1 MSTRDL
7 FRVTGRRTT
16 RRSSARPRGRIAGW
30 VAVAA
35 ATLVVVALTPAPALA
50 QAPSKAPDPGSA
62 ATTDPLSKVDKA
74 VTDNITQHGAG
85 TFFIQ
90 LNTEAELSTTAPGS
104 AAKRAQRTAEVY
116 HSKVDHANT
125 TQAGLR
131 SLLKARGVEFTP
143 FWIVNVIK
151 VTGTAAL
158 LKEIAARPEVAK
170 IVPERLHAIPAPT
183 QGKTEA
189 EVNSVEWNINQIR
202 ANQVWSDFGVTGQN
216 IVVASIDTGV
226 QYTHPALVGKYR
238 GNNGDGTFNHNYN
251 WYDPSNVCGNPSV
264 APCDNA
270 DHGTH
275 TMGTMVGD
283 DGAGNQVGVAPG
295 AKWISAKGCES
306 SNCSDSAL
314 LSSGQWVVAPT
325 DLNGQNPRPDLAPN
339 IVNNSWGGGEDDTWY
354 QETVDTWIAA
364 GIFPAFSNGNSG
376 AQGCDSANSPGD
388 YPETYSAGAYD
399 SSGNIASF
407 SSRGPGFGTAI
418 KPNIAAPGVNVRS
431 SVPGGYD
438 SFSGTSMASPHVA
451 GTVALLWSA
460 APALVGDIATTRQL
474 LDASAVDIDNTSCGG
489 TAANN
494 NVFGQ
499 GKLDAYAA
507 VAAAPRGPTGS
518 LTGTVTSGGSPLEGA
533 TVAIDGPFHASRTTG
548 ADGTF
553 SLAQVSVGDYTVTAS
568 KFGYVTSSATV
579 SVTEG
584 GTATVTVNV
593 AAASSFAISGTVR
606 DTAGAVVAGATVSV
620 AGTPIAAATTNA
632 SGGYAFGTVPAGEYD
647 VTADYGR
654 WLQPLT
660 QHVVV
665 DGAQTLDF
673 ALPAKTD
680 AYGYTAARATPSFV
694 DTPTVLAL
702 TGDDSTTNVSLP
714 FPVTFYGKTY
724 ATGTVST
731 NGFLALAGADATP
744 DNTEIPDS
752 AAPNAAIYGFWDDL
766 FADSASSI
774 RSAVTGTAP
783 NRKFVVEWRNLGFY
797 QDLEHR
803 VTFQIVI
810 SEFGAVTVQYKDL
823 DPAQTREIGSS
834 ATVGIENELGTVG
847 LEYSADQPYLADDT
861 AISFSVPNSGLV
873 RGTVTDANDGG
884 KIAGGTVTVH
894 SGSITRSGNTD
905 AAGFYQVQVPLGS
918 FTLVASAS
926 AYTSARANL
935 YLGEESV
942 LTRDFA
948 LATPRIEVSPAALE
962 VVVPPGEQRT
972 STITVKNT
980 GSATANWQVKEV
992 DGGSAAS
999 AASTLKA
1006 SALAK
1011 DAKPD
1016 ARTSESLHLTS
1027 AAGVNAAKAVAAN
1040 QPEATGDVLKSWP
1053 INELTGGWGA
1063 GYNSSVWVSDASGL
1077 ANAQYGV
1084 DGGYVTK
1091 FSTAFGG
1098 WPADLAYVPA
1108 RKQLCQVTVGG
1119 DNAIRCWNPATG
1131 AVASTITGPW
1141 SSISQRGLAYRA
1153 DDDTFYIGGWNQ
1165 GIVYHIKGLSYSDAG
1180 AVIGQCTPAG
1190 TAISGLA
1197 YSPRG
1202 VLWVATNA
1210 STDTITAV
1218 NPDTC
1223 QAVAS
1228 APDPDPATFSGS
1240 GLELDELGNLWVVSQ
1255 HSGAKSQAYLVD
1267 SGIPSFSDVP
1277 WLTESSTS
1285 GSLAVGKTQD
1295 LTITI
1300 DASTLTPGVY
1310 GATVFVIS
1318 DSAKK
1323 PTIGV
1328 PVKVVVPAY
1337 RKALD
1342 AGASTGGFVDSA
1354 GDTWGA
1360 DQPYSTGG
1368 FGYLGLTSTA
1378 VATTDPIDGTADQKL
1393 YQTAREG
1400 AYEYRFDGLA
1410 SGVYQVELDFA
1421 ELSWTDPN
1429 SRLFDVVLERQ
1440 LELPGLDI
1448 AGEVGGFAAL
1458 PYTFTVAVTDGA
1470 LNVRLLTRSG
1480 KPLINGVRVTSRPD
1494 LVAS

>member
-1 MSTRDL
+1 MSTRDS

-16 RRSSARPRGRIAGW
+16 RRSAIRLPGWLAIASAVL
-30 VAVAA
+30 VAVAFA
-35 ATLVVVALTPAPALA
+35 PAPAYA
-50 QAPSKAPDPGSA
+50 QAPTKAPGAGA
-62 ATTDPLSKVDKA
+62 AATDPLSKVDKA
-74 VTDNITQHGAG
+74 VTDEINQHGAG

-90 LNTEAELSTTAPGS
+90 LNSEADLNTAVP
-104 AAKRAQRTAEVY
+104 AAKPANRAQRTADVY
-116 HSKVDHANT
+116 HAKVDHATT

-131 SLLKARGVEFTP
+131 SLLKARGVEYTP
-143 FWIVNVIK
+143 YWIVNVIK

-170 IVPERLHAIPAPT
+170 IVPERTHAIPVPAKGT
-183 QGKTEA
+183 AEA
-189 EVNSVEWNINQIR
+189 QVNSVEWNINQIR

-226 QYTHPALVGKYR
+226 QYTHPALVAKYR

-251 WYDPSNVCGNPSV
+251 WFDPSNVCGNPSV

-306 SNCSDSAL
+306 NSCSDSAL
-314 LSSGQWVVAPT
+314 LASGQWVVAPT

-339 IVNNSWGGGEDDTWY
+339 IVNNSWGGGSDDTWY
-354 QETVDTWIAA
+354 QTTVNTWIAA

-376 AQGCDSANSPGD
+376 ASGCNTANSPGD

-399 SSGNIASF
+399 INGTIASF

-418 KPNIAAPGVNVRS
+418 KPNVAAPGVNVRS
-431 SVPGGYD
+431 SIPGGYA

-451 GTVALLWSA
+451 GTVALMWSA
-460 APALVGDIATTRQL
+460 APALIGDIATTRQL
-474 LDASAVDIDNTSCGG
+474 LDASAVDTNDTSCGG
-489 TAANN
+489 TATNN
-494 NVFGQ
+494 NVYGE

-507 VAAAPRGPTGS
+507 VASTPRGPTGG
-518 LTGTVTSGGSPLEGA
+518 LNGTVTSGGSPLAGA
-533 TVAIDGPFHASRTTG
+533 TVTIDGPFHSVRTTG

-553 SLAQVSVGDYTVTAS
+553 SLTRAAVGDYTVTVS
-568 KFGYVTSSATV
+568 KFGYVTSSATATV
-579 SVTEG
+579 AEG
-584 GTATVTVNV
+584 ATATVTVDV
-593 AAASSFAISGTVR
+593 PAATSFAVGGTVR
-606 DTAGAVVAGATVSV
+606 DTAGAAVAGATVSV
-620 AGTPIAAATTNA
+620 PGTPIPAVTTDA
-632 SGGYAFGTVPAGEYD
+632 SGGYSFSTVPAGGYD
-647 VTADYGR
+647 VVADFGR
-654 WLQPLT
+654 WLQPQT
-660 QHVVV
+660 KHVVV
-665 DGAQTLDF
+665 NGAQTLDF
-673 ALPAKTD
+673 ALAAKTD
-680 AYGYTAARATPSFV
+680 AYGYVAARATPSFV
-694 DTPTVLAL
+694 DTPTVLSL
-702 TGDDSTTNVSLP
+702 TGDDNTTNVALP

-724 ATGTVST
+724 ASATVST
-731 NGFLALAGADATP
+731 NGFLSFASANATP
-744 DNTEIPDS
+744 DNTGIPD
-752 AAPNAAIYGFWDDL
+752 AATPNAAIYAFWDDL
-766 FADSASSI
+766 LADSQSSI

-783 NRKFVVEWRNLGFY
+783 NRKFVVEWRNIGFY
-797 QDLEHR
+797 QDTDHR

-810 SEFGAVTVQYKDL
+810 SEFGTVTVQYKDL
-823 DPAQTREIGSS
+823 DPAQPRELGSS
-834 ATVGIENELGTVG
+834 ATVGIENELGTVA
-847 LEYSADQPYLADDT
+847 LQYSADQPYAANDT

-873 RGTVTDANDGG
+873 RGTVTDANDAG
-884 KIAGGTVTVH
+884 KIASAAITVH
-894 SGSITRSGNTD
+894 SGTITRSGSTD
-905 AAGFYQVQVPLGS
+905 SAGFYQVQVPLGS
-918 FTLVASAS
+918 FTLITSAP
-926 AYTSARANL
+926 AYTTARANL
-935 YLGEESV
+935 YLGQESV

-948 LATPRIEVSPAALE
+948 LATPRVEVSPSALE
-962 VVVPPGEQRT
+962 VVVPPGEKRT
-972 STITVKNT
+972 RTVTLKNT
-980 GSATANWQVKEV
+980 GSATGNWQIKEV

-999 AASTLKA
+999 AASTL
-1006 SALAK
+1006 SARALTKGA
-1011 DAKPD
+1011 DPNAH
-1016 ARTSESLHLTS
+1016 TSTSLHLAST
-1027 AAGVNAAKAVAAN
+1027 AGVNAAKAVAAG
-1040 QPEATGDVLKSWP
+1040 QPAATGDVLKSWP
-1053 INELTGGWGA
+1053 IGELSAGWGA

-1077 ANAQYGV
+1077 ANAKYSV
-1084 DGGYVTK
+1084 DGTFASK
-1091 FSTAFGG
+1091 LPTSFGG
-1098 WPADLAYVPA
+1098 WPADLAYVPG
-1108 RKQLCQVTVGG
+1108 RKLLCQVTVGG
-1119 DNAIRCWNPATG
+1119 DNAIRCWNPADG
-1131 AVASTITGPW
+1131 SVVSTITGPW

-1165 GIVYHIKGLSYSDAG
+1165 GIIYHVKGLSYSDAG

-1223 QAVAS
+1223 NAVAS
-1228 APDPDPATFSGS
+1228 VPDPDPATFSGS

-1255 HSGAKSQAYLVD
+1255 HSGGASQAYLVD
-1267 SGIPSFSDVP
+1267 SGIPSYSDVP
-1277 WLTESSTS
+1277 WLSESLTA
-1285 GSLAVGKTQD
+1285 GSLAVGSTQD
-1295 LTITI
+1295 VTISI

-1310 GATVFVIS
+1310 GATVFVTS

-1337 RKALD
+1337 QKSVD
-1342 AGASTGGFVDSA
+1342 AGASTGGLVDSA

-1378 VATTDPIDGTADQKL
+1378 VGTTDPIDGTADQKL

-1410 SGVYQVELDFA
+1410 NGVYQVQLDFA
-1421 ELSWTDPN
+1421 ELSWADPN
-1429 SRLFDVVLERQ
+1429 TRLFDVVLERQ
-1440 LELPGLDI
+1440 LELPALDI

-1458 PYTFTVAVTDGA
+1458 PYTFNVTVTDGA